1 MAPTCD
7 RREGGLSHYNSSRMD
22 ACGLSLRLSNWKN
35 SGLGYIEW
43 SEEVYGIILAVG
55 VKYWNKQVG

>member
-1 MAPTCD
+1 MVPTCD
-7 RREGGLSHYNSSRMD
+7 RRGIIPLYSSRMD
-22 ACGLSLRLSNWKN
+22 ACGLCPRLSNWKN
-35 SGLGYIEW
+35 SGLGYIVW